1 MKLGQYI
8 VKRLEQ
14 LHVTHIFGLP
24 GDYNMQ
30 LLDHIE
36 DSHKLQW
43 VGCANEL
50 NASYAADGYARAANR
65 PAVLVTTFGVGEL
78 SALNG
83 VAGSYTEMLPVLHI
97 VGMPPSAAQANHLWM
112 HHTLGG
118 NLYNAY
124 YNMSQHIS
132 CDAALIGWSQRDLD
146 NAPYHVDRVILTML
160 REKHPAYIGIPVD
173 IIDMEVSGDM
183 LDTPLVVPRPVV
195 PAEKCEY
202 VVNEVARDVEA
213 AKRPLFLVDGCVQR
227 HNVVKLVYDFLKK
240 IGVPVVVAPM
250 GKSLYPEDDEQFLG
264 EYVGRGSAPSLEAI
278 MEEVDLF
285 VMLGG
290 FKSDMNTGK
299 FSYRTP
305 TCHSIE
311 IHSHSVQ
318 IGYAEISGIGFE
330 EVLPALGERLAVH
343 HDTYL
348 RLTQELRARLPE
360 KQTFPDES
368 FISQDYLWHRIGQFL
383 RPKDHVVCDMGTSC
397 FGATRTRV
405 PTGAHFYQQLLY
417 GSIGWSVGAVLGV
430 LYGAQVTDKGR
441 VILFVGDGS
450 LMLTMQEIATI
461 MRYGL
466 KPIIFVLNND
476 GYEIERKI
484 HGPDRSYNNIPRLD
498 YSLLLDFMSC
508 TRDVRADIRSHESS
522 HVRQE
527 ALRSHHA
534 EVNVPEKHYHSVRTR
549 EELEKL
555 FEDEKVQNA
564 DGIHLVELFLRRGDA
579 PDLLNKFVNNI

>member
-1 MKLGQYI
+1 
-8 VKRLEQ
+8 
-14 LHVTHIFGLP
+14 
-24 GDYNMQ
+24 
-30 LLDHIE
+30 
-36 DSHKLQW
+36 
-43 VGCANEL
+43 
-50 NASYAADGYARAANR
+50 
-65 PAVLVTTFGVGEL
+65 
-78 SALNG
+78 
-83 VAGSYTEMLPVLHI
+83 
-97 VGMPPSAAQANHLWM
+97 
-112 HHTLGG
+112 
-118 NLYNAY
+118 
-124 YNMSQHIS
+124 
-132 CDAALIGWSQRDLD
+132 
-146 NAPYHVDRVILTML
+146 
-160 REKHPAYIGIPVD
+160 
-173 IIDMEVSGDM
+173 
-183 LDTPLVVPRPVV
+183 
-195 PAEKCEY
+195 
-202 VVNEVARDVEA
+202 
-213 AKRPLFLVDGCVQR
+213 
-227 HNVVKLVYDFLKK
+227 
-240 IGVPVVVAPM
+240 
-250 GKSLYPEDDEQFLG
+250 
-264 EYVGRGSAPSLEAI
+264 

-299 FSYRTP
+299 FSYRTS

-343 HDTYL
+343 HDAYL

-360 KQTFPDES
+360 KRSFPDEP